1 MGLSAEDKAEM
12 LALLKAARDE
22 ERKDPEYQNSLKALV
37 TGLVD
42 AKVKVDPKKGKAKAD
57 PVVEDDDVDLDVET
71 EDEPTAKPKKKPAK
85 DAPVDEMRA
94 YAVRFKALERQLA
107 EEKRIAAEQR
117 AQAAADART
126 NQIRDALAKKGVPA
140 DRLHPALAV
149 VQSSGL
155 VKVREDGSMFTN
167 AKDKYGVDVEADI
180 ETGIS
185 QWLAGDTGKLF
196 VPPVQSNG
204 NGGGIQ
210 KGAAPRTKD
219 GGFDWNS
226 ASALKN
232 IGSRLSEIG

>member
-1 MGLSAEDKAEM
+1 MALSAEDKAEM
-12 LALLKAARDE
+12 LALLKAAREE

-42 AKVKVDPKKGKAKAD
+42 AKIKVEPKKPKGKVET
-57 PVVEDDDVDLDVET
+57 VVEEDDVDLDVET
-71 EDEPTAKPKKKPAK
+71 EDEPTAKPPKKPAK
-85 DAPVDEMRA
+85 GADSPEAKA
-94 YAVRFKALERQLA
+94 YAARLKAVERQLA
-107 EEKRIAAEQR
+107 EANRIAAEQR
-117 AQAAADART
+117 AQAAADARL

-167 AKDKYGVDVEADI
+167 AKDKYGVEVESDI
-180 ETGIS
+180 ETGIG

-196 VPPVQSNG
+196 VPPVQANG

-219 GGFDWNS
+219 GAFDWTNP
-226 ASALKN
+226 SALKT
-232 IGSRLSEIG
+232 IGSRLSEIS